1 MYDRRISTTVTR
13 LAAWSRGAALF
24 ILVVLFLAQPMAA
37 AADPVQGTYVGGGTG
52 RRVQFTLHD
61 HQRNAWAGTMRFKLD
76 SGEELLAFC
85 IQVDVGVSS
94 GARYKSGGPVVDL
107 PSGCQI
113 ANVLDKYP
121 GSTADTG
128 DEAAARQLAV
138 WRFSD
143 EVDLSTIP
151 DDDAALRD
159 RASAIAAEAEA
170 GACPAR
176 RTVPPDLSLSAAG
189 PVGKA
194 GQRVELTVATEAV
207 DAGQTVQ
214 ARVTGP
220 AVFDN
225 GRQDTTVV
233 LDPGGTGT
241 LGVIGTGAGNMTVTA
256 ELPYRLEGGTVFAQ
270 LDDSAPSQRLVLAE
284 SRDLLATASLEG
296 TWLEADTATP
306 VPATG
311 TPVPGTA
318 TAVPASPTAVA
329 TLPTGVTPTVAVA
342 TTTVVTPVAASA
354 TAAAARTTPK
364 AGATQ
369 PVVAGATA
377 VIPSRLPSTGR
388 GGRDPWAVLAVVG
401 LLVAAGVYWLRRGG

>member
-1 MYDRRISTTVTR
+1 V
-13 LAAWSRGAALF
+13 AA
-24 ILVVLFLAQPMAA
+24 ILAQPMAA
-37 AADPVQGTYVGGGTG
+37 AADPVQGTYVGGGMG
-52 RRVQFTLHD
+52 RRVQFTHHD
-61 HQRNAWAGTMRFKLD
+61 RDRNAWAGTMRFKLD

-85 IQVDVGVSS
+85 IQLDVGVSA

-107 PSGCQI
+107 PNGCQI
-113 ANVLDKYP
+113 ANVLDRYP
-121 GSTADTG
+121 GSTADSS

-138 WRFSD
+138 WSFSD
-143 EVDLSTIP
+143 DVDLSTIP
-151 DDDAALRD
+151 DNETALRD
-159 RASAIAAEAEA
+159 RASLIAAEAK
-170 GACPAR
+170 GGSCPPR
-176 RTVPPDLSLSAAG
+176 RTVPPDLNISAAG
-189 PVGKA
+189 PVGRV
-194 GQRVELTVATEAV
+194 GQRVELTVSADAM

-241 LGVIGTGAGNMTVTA
+241 LAVIGTGPGNTTVTA
-256 ELPYRLEGGTVFAQ
+256 ELPYRLDGGTVFAQ

-284 SRDLLATASLEG
+284 SRDLLATTSLEG

-306 VPATG
+306 VPATA
-311 TPVPGTA
+311 TPVPA
-318 TAVPASPTAVA
+318 TVTPVRTTPTAVV
-329 TLPTGVTPTVAVA
+329 TLPAGVTPTARIA
-342 TTTVVTPVAASA
+342 TATGITPVASSV
-354 TAAAARTTPK
+354 TAAAHTTPK

-388 GGRDPWAVLAVVG
+388 GGVDPWAIVAVVG
-401 LLVAAGVYWLRRGG
+401 LLVAVGVYWMRRGG